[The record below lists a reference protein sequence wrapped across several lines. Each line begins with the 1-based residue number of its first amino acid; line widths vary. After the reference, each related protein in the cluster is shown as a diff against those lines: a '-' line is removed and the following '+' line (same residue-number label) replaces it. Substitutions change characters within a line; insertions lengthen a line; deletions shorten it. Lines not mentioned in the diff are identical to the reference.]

1 MSSIQTHHVSRKA
14 LLDYLRTGTHPDA
27 AAFARKY
34 NHNHDPYNGQF
45 TSGPGGGSGG
55 SQGSAN
61 PVAPSRLRALVATPP
76 PPPRVQLVQNTPRSG
91 GRGAENRLIA
101 NGLGETNS
109 FLLETANARIRAI
122 APTSPALDFLSA
134 PGVPPASSVVRQ
146 QLETADYLE
155 GVHAILRP
163 NGVSWLGREF
173 NSRHN
178 RNVYGGTAEFNRLAD
193 NLTRGATLL
202 PSRAASKLRYAT
214 PSGGTIMLRTG
225 PAVEENTP
233 QIYGVIDINIPG
245 LAPRHFAI
253 KVHK

>member
-1 MSSIQTHHVSRKA
+1 
-14 LLDYLRTGTHPDA
+14 
-27 AAFARKY
+27 
-34 NHNHDPYNGQF
+34 
-45 TSGPGGGSGG
+45 
-55 SQGSAN
+55 
-61 PVAPSRLRALVATPP
+61 
-76 PPPRVQLVQNTPRSG
+76 
-91 GRGAENRLIA
+91 
-101 NGLGETNS
+101 
-109 FLLETANARIRAI
+109 
-122 APTSPALDFLSA
+122 
-134 PGVPPASSVVRQ
+134 VRQ